1 MKPIL
6 KNNKMN
12 HNGEGHNVA
21 NIIAREY
28 QTYSERRTEKY
39 KRRDEKRWHA
49 YIMKESSAALPAA
62 DADE

>member
-1 MKPIL
+1 
-6 KNNKMN
+6 MN